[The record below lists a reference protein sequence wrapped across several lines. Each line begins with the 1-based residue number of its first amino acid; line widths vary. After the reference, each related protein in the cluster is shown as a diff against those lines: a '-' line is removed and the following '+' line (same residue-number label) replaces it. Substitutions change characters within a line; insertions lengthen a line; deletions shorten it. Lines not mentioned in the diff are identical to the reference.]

1 MINYETIL
9 SSYDDKLTLMQW
21 LKKVEDALKNASLSS
36 VTIAQPADNQAIFTF
51 VFEDGSSIAS
61 PVLALPRGEKGDKGD
76 SPTIDM
82 ALNLD
87 SDNPVANSVITDAFA
102 DMDRKI
108 ETDDGQLDQRID
120 DEVDRLE
127 NSISSVLSSVT
138 ANKVYRHEVSIAFDD
153 PGGHINTL
161 KVLVNDTKATAYAS
175 FIEFMQVY
183 GNTQLP
189 IMWAYDEATALSF
202 VAVYLNHWKVTSFR
216 ISNGTILFETTDY
229 QPFGLDSFTDNVT
242 AL

>member
-36 VTIAQPADNQAIFTF
+36 VTIAQPADNQAILTF
-51 VFEDGSSIAS
+51 AFADGSSIAS
-61 PVLALPRGEKGDKGD
+61 PVLTLPRGEKGDKGD
-76 SPTIDM
+76 SPTIDTHL
-82 ALNLD
+82 ALD
-87 SDNPVANSVITDAFA
+87 SENPVANNVITEAF
-102 DMDRKI
+102 DDVERKI
-108 ETDDGQLDQRID
+108 AITEAGLNHRID
-120 DEVDRLE
+120 DEVDHLDGY
-127 NSISSVLSSVT
+127 ISSLQTQIT
-138 ANKVYRHEVSIAFDD
+138 ANKVYRHEVSITFSD
-153 PGGHINTL
+153 PGGHNDTL
-161 KVLVNDTKATAYAS
+161 KVLVTDTKATAYSS
-175 FIEFMQVY
+175 FAEFMQVY

-202 VAVYLNHWKVTSFR
+202 VAVYLNHWKVTTFR
-216 ISNGTILFETTDY
+216 IANGSILFETQDY

>member
-36 VTIAQPADNQAIFTF
+36 VTIAQPADNQAIMTF
-51 VFEDGSSIAS
+51 VFADGSSIAS
-61 PVLALPRGEKGDKGD
+61 PVLTLPRGEKGDKGD
-76 SPTIDM
+76 SPTIDKT
-82 ALNLD
+82 LTYD
-87 SDNPVANSVITDAFA
+87 SENPVANFVLKNAIEEL
-102 DMDRKI
+102 DRK
-108 ETDDGQLDQRID
+108 ID
-120 DEVDRLE
+120 DEVDHLD
-127 NSISSVLSSVT
+127 NGISSLQTQIT
-138 ANKVYRHEVSIAFDD
+138 ANKVYRHEVSIAFGD
-153 PGGHINTL
+153 PGGHIDTL
-161 KVLVNDTKATAYAS
+161 KVLVNDTKATAYSS
-175 FIEFMQVY
+175 FAEFMQVY

-216 ISNGTILFETTDY
+216 ISNGAILFETQDY